1 MDRTQ
6 PCGGCNRSSNLRGGV
21 FNFFQFQ
28 GKLYICLNLKTF
40 MGVIFS
46 YAILPLLIFFARV
59 ADVSLGTIRII
70 FVSKG
75 FKFLSLI
82 VGFFEVLIWL
92 LAINQIWSDF
102 SNPWLIVAYATGFA
116 VGNYVGIRLD
126 EKISIGNSM
135 IRIIIRKNSRKL
147 IKELKKNG
155 YPMTIIN
162 GQSGDQETD
171 VKMILSVVK
180 RKELKKIFKLI
191 KKVNSKAFFTVEDI
205 RSVRKN
211 HYEVVAQKHG
221 PGRISK

>member
-1 MDRTQ
+1 MI
-6 PCGGCNRSSNLRGGV
+6 N
-21 FNFFQFQ
+21 
-28 GKLYICLNLKTF
+28 TF
-40 MGVIFS
+40 MGAIFS
-46 YAILPLLIFFARV
+46 YALLPLLIFFARV

-102 SNPWLIVAYATGFA
+102 SNPWLILAYATGFA
-116 VGNYVGIRLD
+116 AGNYVGILLD

-135 IRIIIRKNSRKL
+135 IRIIIRKNSKKL
-147 IKELKKNG
+147 INELKNKG
-155 YPMTIIN
+155 YHMTIID

-171 VKMILSVVK
+171 VKMILAVVK
-180 RKELKKIFKLI
+180 RKELKKIFKII
-191 KKVNSKAFFTVEDI
+191 KEINSKAFFTVEDI

-211 HYEVVAQKHG
+211 HYEVVGPKHG

>member
-1 MDRTQ
+1 MEE
-6 PCGGCNRSSNLRGGV
+6 V
-21 FNFFQFQ
+21 
-28 GKLYICLNLKTF
+28 
-40 MGVIFS
+40 FS

-75 FKFLSLI
+75 FKFLSLF

-116 VGNYVGIRLD
+116 VGNYVGILLD

-135 IRIIIRKNSRKL
+135 IRIIIRKNSKKL
-147 IKELKKNG
+147 ITHLKKSG
-155 YPMTIIN
+155 YHMTIIN

-171 VKMILSVVK
+171 IKMILAVVK
-180 RKELKKIFKLI
+180 RKELKKIFKII
-191 KKVNSKAFFTVEDI
+191 KEINPKAFFTVEDI
-205 RSVRKN
+205 RSMRKN
-211 HYEVVAQKHG
+211 HYEVVTPKQV

>member
-1 MDRTQ
+1 MEE
-6 PCGGCNRSSNLRGGV
+6 V
-21 FNFFQFQ
+21 
-28 GKLYICLNLKTF
+28 
-40 MGVIFS
+40 FS

-75 FKFLSLI
+75 FKFLSLF

-116 VGNYVGIRLD
+116 VGNYVGILLD
-126 EKISIGNSM
+126 EKISIGNAL
-135 IRIIIRKNSRKL
+135 IRIIIRKNSKKL
-147 IKELKKNG
+147 INELRKNNCSL
-155 YPMTIIN
+155 TIID
-162 GQSGDQETD
+162 GHSGDKESD

-180 RKELKKIFKLI
+180 RKELKKIFKII
-191 KKVNSKAFFTVEDI
+191 KEVNPKAFFTVEDV

-211 HYEVVAQKHG
+211 HYKLVNTKQV
-221 PGRISK
+221 PRRLSK

>member
-1 MDRTQ
+1 
-6 PCGGCNRSSNLRGGV
+6 
-21 FNFFQFQ
+21 
-28 GKLYICLNLKTF
+28 